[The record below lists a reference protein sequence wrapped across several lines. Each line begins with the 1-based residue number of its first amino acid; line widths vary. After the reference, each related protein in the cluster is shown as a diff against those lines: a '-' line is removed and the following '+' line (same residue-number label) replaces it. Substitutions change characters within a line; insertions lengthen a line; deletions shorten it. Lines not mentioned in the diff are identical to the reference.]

1 MPLSAQ
7 LEAERLAWGVLHRG
21 SLYLGLDLPLFDRY
35 GIKTWQKNW
44 RSTRFTMQKRTS
56 AMQERG
62 GVTTYIYIYYMYIY
76 IYIYML
82 PPKIYLEASCDSTPN
97 TSLVSHSR

>member
-44 RSTRFTMQKRTS
+44 RSTRFTMQN
-56 AMQERG
+56 ERRQCKKE
-62 GVTTYIYIYYMYIY
+62 GV
-76 IYIYML
+76 
-82 PPKIYLEASCDSTPN
+82 
-97 TSLVSHSR
+97 